1 MSENLENST
10 VAIELEKVQ
19 FSFQSQRRSM
29 PKILKC
35 VWTLPSRVKTSA
47 FSPDDSFRPVLNSL
61 PLFKTLLWDTT
72 GEKERKGF

>member
-29 PKILKC
+29 SKNVQTTIQL
-35 VWTLPSRVKTSA
+35 R
-47 FSPDDSFRPVLNSL
+47 SFHMLATATAKSL
-61 PLFKTLLWDTT
+61 
-72 GEKERKGF
+72 